1 MNWSRFISLARFHRI
16 QGLVWNAL
24 APFATSIPKHAAQ
37 ELSSDARSIAATNLA
52 IARECTELK
61 KAFAIRDAALLFV
74 KGLTVAAL
82 AYRSPMLKMA
92 WDIDVLIDPLD
103 LGSAADTLI
112 ARGFILR
119 LPSTPANLQSWH
131 SRSKESV
138 WSRPDG
144 LHVELHTALAD
155 SSTLIS
161 ALDVNSNSQEVEILP
176 GHSLPTLAKDELFT
190 YLCVHGASSAWFR
203 LKWITD
209 LAALL
214 HQQTPVELERLYRC
228 SLEMG
233 AYRASAQALLLADN
247 LYDSLE
253 GTCLRKELE
262 QKWINRALAL
272 LAVSQVLNRDA
283 VDPTSQF
290 LGTWRIH
297 LNQLSIGGGLIF
309 AFQDICR
316 QIASRSHQRR
326 R

>member
-1 MNWSRFISLARFHRI
+1 M
-16 QGLVWNAL
+16 WNAL
-24 APFATSIPKHAAQ
+24 APFATTIPKHAAQ
-37 ELSSDARSIAATNLA
+37 DLSTDARWIAATNLA

-61 KAFAIRDAALLFV
+61 KSFAMQHAELLFL

-82 AYRSPMLKMA
+82 AYRSPMLKMG

-103 LGSAADTLI
+103 LGSAVETLI
-112 ARGFILR
+112 ARGFVLT
-119 LPSTPANLQSWH
+119 LPSTPAKLRSWH
-131 SRSKESV
+131 SHSKESV

-144 LHVELHTALAD
+144 LHLELHTALAD

-214 HQQTPVELERLYRC
+214 HQQTPVEVERLYRR
-228 SLEMG
+228 SLELG
-233 AYRASAQALLLADN
+233 AYRASAQALLLADI
-247 LYDSLE
+247 LYGSLE
-253 GTCLRKELE
+253 GTSLRNELD

-272 LAVSQVLNRDA
+272 LAFGQVLNRDA

-297 LNQLSIGGGLIF
+297 LNQLSIGGSLIF
-309 AFQDICR
+309 ALQDICR

-326 R
+326 S